1 MTSKDTNE
9 LMHLLQEARTA
20 AQLQTYTDT
29 LAEQANIQTFPA
41 YLNSKMTER
50 DISPAELIANAQI
63 QRNYG

>member
-29 LAEQANIQTFPA
+29 LAEQTNI
-41 YLNSKMTER
+41 S
-50 DISPAELIANAQI
+50 
-63 QRNYG
+63 